1 MRKVFFTLVF
11 LSAALILPLAA
22 HCDTIDDF
30 VLTGDGHTISYSLPG
45 AISSPDYN
53 LFTSFYAS
61 APTTIDGVSGYTTD
75 GQYFA
80 LIEPYSLILS
90 VPSSIFGESELSF
103 GSSPLSFPGPPFIAW
118 SSVPANNPPSYQ
130 QDDVIATFIPGTYTF
145 ESFADFGYT
154 AFNDPP
160 VFYTLTITQE
170 TPAATPEPSSVVLFA
185 TGALGILG
193 FAAFNRRR
201 LEL

>member
-1 MRKVFFTLVF
+1 MSKVFFTLSF

-22 HCDTIDDF
+22 HGDTIDDF

-45 AISSPDYN
+45 VISSPDYAT
-53 LFTSFYAS
+53 FTSFQVG
-61 APTTIDGVSGYTTD
+61 APTTIDGVSGYTTN

-80 LIEPYSLILS
+80 IINPYALILS
-90 VPSSIFGESELSF
+90 VPSSIFGESELSLGAQPFSF
-103 GSSPLSFPGPPFIAW
+103 GGPPFIAW
-118 SSVPANNPPSYQ
+118 SSVPAVNPPSYQ

-154 AFNDPP
+154 PFNDPP
-160 VFYTLTITQE
+160 VFYTLMITQE
-170 TPAATPEPSSVVLFA
+170 TGATPEPSSVALFA

-193 FAAFNRRR
+193 FAAFKRRR
-201 LEL
+201 VEL